1 MQALL
6 AAMFAES
13 KPKSARSL
21 DAEQSS
27 AICSQAVKRR
37 RSRSAHWWPTWR
49 RREPI
54 CAWSARPFVSRR

>member
-37 RSRSAHWWPTWR
+37 RSRSAHWWPTW
-49 RREPI
+49 
-54 CAWSARPFVSRR
+54 SARPFVSRR